1 MDFSVGISDR
11 LSFLAVL
18 QQVSFRVRGLSD
30 RNIRL
35 GFVFEVLDNSGW
47 LLHTV
52 LGLTEFPCVHLLSF
66 VNPCSLPLQIP
77 SEVDSIFFVFQVSPP
92 PSFFFSL
99 SLSLCSLPIFPSLS
113 FRSLLVLAPWVQC
126 VVSGRYPGEIHSLRV
141 KLARSSR
148 GTASAGASRNEV
160 ELFWW
165 SFGSVIVRGGDS
177 RQIISLDPV

>member
-30 RNIRL
+30 RSIRL

-77 SEVDSIFFVFQVSPP
+77 SEVDSIFLFQVSPP

-99 SLSLCSLPIFPSLS
+99 SLFALYRSFPLSLFALCL
-113 FRSLLVLAPWVQC
+113 
-126 VVSGRYPGEIHSLRV
+126 Y
-141 KLARSSR
+141 
-148 GTASAGASRNEV
+148 
-160 ELFWW
+160 
-165 SFGSVIVRGGDS
+165 
-177 RQIISLDPV
+177 